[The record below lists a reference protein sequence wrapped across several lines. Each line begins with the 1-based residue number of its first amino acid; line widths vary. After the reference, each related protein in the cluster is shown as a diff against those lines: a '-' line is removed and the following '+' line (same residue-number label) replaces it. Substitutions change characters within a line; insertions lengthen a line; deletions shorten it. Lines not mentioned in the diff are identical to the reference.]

1 MTKTM
6 ISARIPEKLS
16 NELEALAVRMKRSK
30 GFLLTE
36 ALEDLV
42 AREAWIAKKIDTA
55 IAASDASGEFYSQE
69 LVEKWFMALGTKDE
83 IPMPESDIVREKTIA

>member
-83 IPMPESDIVREKTIA
+83 IPMPEPDIVREKTIA